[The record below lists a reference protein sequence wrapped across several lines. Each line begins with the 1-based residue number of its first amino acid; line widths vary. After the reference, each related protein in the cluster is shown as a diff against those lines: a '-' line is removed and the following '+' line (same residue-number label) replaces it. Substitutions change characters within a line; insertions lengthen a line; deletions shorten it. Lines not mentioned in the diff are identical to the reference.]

1 MKQHFATNTTGKL
14 LDGIAGVLDILLD
27 HYPGHS
33 SDAVRRV
40 PGDMLAALAVL
51 WAAFVMAATCTI
63 REGRRPDAPS
73 HTAWQKLII
82 FGTMHGIGTRCT
94 RQCKEARR
102 YRNTDQLRLWTRD
115 IAWWC

>member
-1 MKQHFATNTTGKL
+1 MKQYSATDTAGKL

-27 HYPGHS
+27 RYPGDS

-40 PGDMLAALAVL
+40 PFDMLAALAVL
-51 WAAFVMAATCTI
+51 WGAFVMAATCTI

-73 HTAWQKLII
+73 HTARQKLII
-82 FGTMHGIGTRCT
+82 SGTMHGIGTRCT

-102 YRNTDQLRLWTRD
+102 YRNTDELR
-115 IAWWC
+115 